1 VEQMSQLDHII
12 QKLGNVERHIDVLN
26 SELGEVAIILAVLE
40 NKVADI
46 LWLQRLILATVVIAV
61 VGSILNLVLK
71 KRNAKS

>member
-1 VEQMSQLDHII
+1 MSQLDHII

-26 SELGEVAIILAVLE
+26 SELGEVAIRLAVLE